1 MKYDYGRQ
9 QWTTPDYLHVE
20 LYYVQWTG
28 LATSMTYKM
37 SFLFIYY
44 YIMRSEEGRGNQM
57 ILKKKL
63 KSAQNISNIHI
74 IHWLILLVHYD
85 VSFIMI
91 IYNDHL
97 WSWLWFIIKAH
108 LILIFFLCFSLS
120 FSYFYLVSE
129 SAHTSGTCSSETCN
143 SLVRNYQTHS
153 AMHSQIY
160 LTCTVQQ
167 AHGTYK
173 NKQYYT
179 VPTPQPRRNL
189 NHATTRSEDNNITMS
204 SPVQHLYFTQLPT
217 DKLPTS
223 ITQLNLQLKSN
234 SSILLVTFCRR
245 INNT

>member
-1 MKYDYGRQ
+1 
-9 QWTTPDYLHVE
+9 
-20 LYYVQWTG
+20 
-28 LATSMTYKM
+28 
-37 SFLFIYY
+37 
-44 YIMRSEEGRGNQM
+44 
-57 ILKKKL
+57 
-63 KSAQNISNIHI
+63 
-74 IHWLILLVHYD
+74 
-85 VSFIMI
+85 MI

-153 AMHSQIY
+153 ATHSQIY